1 MGSSILFWGDFPSDN
16 RCGDD
21 GHDVTDSVVPDVTA
35 VRQPDEEIVDRR
47 RHGHD
52 SISITEMDHES

>member
-1 MGSSILFWGDFPSDN
+1 MGSSILFRGNLPFDN
-16 RCGDD
+16 CCGDD
-21 GHDVTDSVVPDVTA
+21 GHDVTDSVVLDVTA

-52 SISITEMDHES
+52 SISTTEMDYES